1 MKSSVIKIVLL
12 VNFAV
17 YTLGAH
23 ANVSVQ
29 NVIKVINPIH
39 SNGIQ
44 IGDVLNRTIE
54 YETDAI
60 YQLPK
65 TSLPIKGEIRDGVE
79 VREVTT
85 QSTKHDK
92 KITYKVE
99 ISYQVF
105 TSAAKPVI
113 MRLPNEH
120 FELIGGSKHVAI
132 DVPAWPF
139 WFSPLV
145 AEGIA
150 NAKENLQPQ
159 QKPALVDL
167 KPYQAG
173 LWFAVGSMILGLVGL
188 IYVNA
193 DKGLLPF
200 MNGAFAQAYR
210 HIKRLPNHPSSHQ
223 QALIQLHRAF
233 NKVNRANLFESE
245 IERFLSN
252 NPKFSKMANE
262 IKDFFNRSNIALF
275 SNNQSLDSQ
284 LNRDLLILSKQLR
297 DCERGV

>member
-1 MKSSVIKIVLL
+1 MKNSIIKIVLL
-12 VNFAV
+12 VNFAI

-23 ANVSVQ
+23 ANGSAQ

-54 YETDAI
+54 FETDAI
-60 YQLPK
+60 YQLTK
-65 TSLPIKGEIRDGVE
+65 TSLPMKGESRDGVE

-85 QSTKHDK
+85 QSTKHGEK
-92 KITYKVE
+92 VIYKVE
-99 ISYQVF
+99 VSYQVF
-105 TSAAKPVI
+105 ASSAMPVI
-113 MRLPNEH
+113 MRLPREYI
-120 FELIGGSKHVAI
+120 ELTGGSKNIAI

-145 AEGIA
+145 TEDIT
-150 NAKENLQPQ
+150 NAKDNLQPQ
-159 QKPALVDL
+159 QKPALINL
-167 KPYQAG
+167 KPYQVS
-173 LWFAVGSMILGLVGL
+173 LWFSVGSLMLGLVGL

-210 HIKRLPNHPSSHQ
+210 HIKRLPNHPSSHLL
-223 QALIQLHRAF
+223 ALMQLHRAF
-233 NKVNRANLFESE
+233 NIVNGANLFESE
-245 IERFLSN
+245 IEQFLLK

-275 SNNQSLDSQ
+275 SNHQSLDTQ
-284 LNRDLLILSKQLR
+284 LKSDILLLSKQLR